1 MQCYEGGGKGS
12 AHNHEDQRSDH
23 AKQSLTIHK
32 YIYSYTIFIAPFFTP
47 PCNIDFQYK
56 QNLSIWM
63 GGQSCHRPQCCSTR
77 RHAKH

>member
-23 AKQSLTIHK
+23 AKQSLTIH
-32 YIYSYTIFIAPFFTP
+32 IYSYTIFIAPFFTP